1 MKKKTAWLFVFQKY
15 ENFEAFSNEHNPF
28 ISEGCMSFTHLEKDY
43 LFIANVVVNM
53 LTLKISPKFLTKSK
67 KMNWSHFS

>member
-1 MKKKTAWLFVFQKY
+1 MVFQKY
-15 ENFEAFSNEHNPF
+15 ENFEAFSNEQNPF

-43 LFIANVVVNM
+43 LFIANVVVKM

-67 KMNWSHFS
+67 K

>member
-28 ISEGCMSFTHLEKDY
+28 ISEGCMSFTHLEK
-43 LFIANVVVNM
+43 VVVNM

-67 KMNWSHFS
+67 K